1 MERDEIDFGT
11 LKVSVLFR
19 KLFIPTLFGM
29 LSISAVTVADG
40 IFVGHGVGSDGIA
53 AVNIY
58 VPLLMLFQG
67 VGLMIGIGCS
77 VVASIHLSR
86 AKVKAARLNVT
97 QAMIV
102 VTALT
107 LLLSLLIVVFPDRT
121 ACLLGSSDR
130 LLPLVKDYLLW
141 FTPALVFQMWTAVG
155 LFVIRLDGAPK
166 LAMWC
171 SVVAALL
178 NVVLDWLFIFPLGW
192 GVMGAAFATA
202 ISVSVGG
209 VIVVVY
215 LSFFARTLRFCP
227 LKRSRKSLRLSLRNV
242 GYQCRIGSSALL
254 GEATL
259 AMLMFVGNLTFMHYL
274 GDDGVGAFGIACY
287 YIPFV
292 FMVGNAIAQSA
303 QPIISYNFGAG
314 VRERVIEAAQIALA
328 TAVVCGAAVTAVF
341 IGSPRLLVGL
351 FLDPAT
357 HAARI
362 AIEGLPWFALGFI
375 CFIVNLTAI
384 GYYQS
389 LERVGVAS
397 GFALLRGFV
406 FLVPSFLFM
415 PRLCGTEGIWLAMP
429 LSELLTA
436 LVILGVS
443 LWRRQRIETGCC
455 RRQHPVSFVPAASD
469 RHDLPLLA
477 VECGVERFG
486 ELLQQFLYLRF
497 AVFRLVFGHSL
508 LLRLLEG
515 FDRVAAG
522 VTQTHTGRLGLLPD
536 LFHEQFAALLGQRR
550 DRQENL
556 LAVVRGGKADIG
568 IDDRLFDRFDHL
580 LVPRLDQDRLR
591 IGYGDARDARYGG
604 HRAVVVHHDAVQNVR
619 RRLAGADVV
628 QLLFEMVDSTL
639 HAAFDVGHNR
649 LCICHILVVC

>member
-40 IFVGHGVGSDGIA
+40 IFVGHGRRQRRHRRREYLRPA
-53 AVNIY
+53 ADAF
-58 VPLLMLFQG
+58 PGGGADDRHRLFGRRLHSSVAGEGQG
-67 VGLMIGIGCS
+67 GPPERHAGHDC
-77 VVASIHLSR
+77 R
-86 AKVKAARLNVT
+86 DT
-97 QAMIV
+97 
-102 VTALT
+102 LT

-328 TAVVCGAAVTAVF
+328 TAVVCGAVVTAVF

-389 LERVGVAS
+389 LERVGIAS

-443 LWRRQRIETGCC
+443 LWRRQRIG
-455 RRQHPVSFVPAASD
+455 
-469 RHDLPLLA
+469 
-477 VECGVERFG
+477 
-486 ELLQQFLYLRF
+486 
-497 AVFRLVFGHSL
+497 
-508 LLRLLEG
+508 
-515 FDRVAAG
+515 
-522 VTQTHTGRLGLLPD
+522 
-536 LFHEQFAALLGQRR
+536 
-550 DRQENL
+550 
-556 LAVVRGGKADIG
+556 
-568 IDDRLFDRFDHL
+568 
-580 LVPRLDQDRLR
+580 
-591 IGYGDARDARYGG
+591 
-604 HRAVVVHHDAVQNVR
+604 
-619 RRLAGADVV
+619 
-628 QLLFEMVDSTL
+628 
-639 HAAFDVGHNR
+639 
-649 LCICHILVVC
+649 

>member
-303 QPIISYNFGAG
+303 QPIISYNYGAG
-314 VRERVIEAAQIALA
+314 LMRRGRKALRMALGTAAL
-328 TAVVCGAAVTAVF
+328 CGAAAFGFTWLC
-341 IGSPRLLVGL
+341 SPWIVGL
-351 FLDPAT
+351 FLTPDAPAY
-357 HAARI
+357 AI
-362 AIEGLPWFALGFI
+362 AVQGLPWFAAGYPFFGI
-375 CFIVNLTAI
+375 NVVTI

-389 LERVGVAS
+389 IERGRLATGLTV
-397 GFALLRGFV
+397 LRGIVLMTFC
-406 FLVPSFLFM
+406 FLVM
-415 PRLCGTEGIWLAMP
+415 PHMAGVTGIWLAVP
-429 LSELLTA
+429 VAEALETLL
-436 LVILGVS
+436 LVY
-443 LWRRQRIETGCC
+443 
-455 RRQHPVSFVPAASD
+455 
-469 RHDLPLLA
+469 LL
-477 VECGVERFG
+477 RSR
-486 ELLQQFLYLRF
+486 RF
-497 AVFRLVFGHSL
+497 AS
-508 LLRLLEG
+508 
-515 FDRVAAG
+515 A
-522 VTQTHTGRLGLLPD
+522 
-536 LFHEQFAALLGQRR
+536 
-550 DRQENL
+550 
-556 LAVVRGGKADIG
+556 
-568 IDDRLFDRFDHL
+568 
-580 LVPRLDQDRLR
+580 
-591 IGYGDARDARYGG
+591 
-604 HRAVVVHHDAVQNVR
+604 
-619 RRLAGADVV
+619 
-628 QLLFEMVDSTL
+628 
-639 HAAFDVGHNR
+639 
-649 LCICHILVVC
+649 

>member
-97 QAMIV
+97 QAMII

-215 LSFFARTLRFCP
+215 LSFFARTLRLFP
-227 LKRSRKSLRLSLRNV
+227 LKSSRKSLRLSLRNV

-389 LERVGVAS
+389 LERVGIAS

-443 LWRRQRIETGCC
+443 LWRRQRIG
-455 RRQHPVSFVPAASD
+455 
-469 RHDLPLLA
+469 
-477 VECGVERFG
+477 
-486 ELLQQFLYLRF
+486 
-497 AVFRLVFGHSL
+497 
-508 LLRLLEG
+508 
-515 FDRVAAG
+515 
-522 VTQTHTGRLGLLPD
+522 
-536 LFHEQFAALLGQRR
+536 
-550 DRQENL
+550 
-556 LAVVRGGKADIG
+556 
-568 IDDRLFDRFDHL
+568 
-580 LVPRLDQDRLR
+580 
-591 IGYGDARDARYGG
+591 
-604 HRAVVVHHDAVQNVR
+604 
-619 RRLAGADVV
+619 
-628 QLLFEMVDSTL
+628 
-639 HAAFDVGHNR
+639 
-649 LCICHILVVC
+649 